1 MSCIHWGGLMHWL
14 SRFLIVVLLF
24 ASADVNA
31 TSLEKTTLAEKV
43 ELLFAPGRDLADVK
57 LAVDAIANPATDVV
71 AGRKAIDDMTSGLQQ
86 MAVGSRTSL
95 EKLTVLRRFVYESGT
110 WNDYRPFAYDMAD
123 PLGKNPVNRQMAKY
137 ISSRLGNCV
146 TMPQLIMILGQR
158 IGLDMTLSLAP
169 LHSFVKFTDDDG
181 RQWNLEAT
189 SGAGFTR
196 DLWYRKNLPMSDKAV
211 SSGIYLRAL
220 SREETVAAIASTL
233 VSEFLNNGRPEDA
246 IAVSQVILRH
256 FPDFAMV
263 KVQVGSAYFQILNR
277 DIISRYQKLS
287 DMPPEI
293 RVYAD
298 ALYQQNLSAFA
309 QAEALGWT
317 ERDGLN
323 EGE

>member
-1 MSCIHWGGLMHWL
+1 MHWL
-14 SRFLIVVLLF
+14 SRFLIAILLL

-31 TSLEKTTLAEKV
+31 TSVEKTTLAENV
-43 ELLFAPGRDLADVK
+43 ELLFSDGRDLADVK
-57 LAVDAIANPATDVV
+57 LAVDAMANPATDVA
-71 AGRKAIDDMTSGLQQ
+71 AGRKAIDDMVLNLQQ
-86 MAVGSRTSL
+86 MVVDSRTSL
-95 EKLTVLRRFVYESGT
+95 EKLTVLRRFVYESGP

-123 PLGKNPVNRQMAKY
+123 PLGKNPANRQMVKY

-146 TMPQLIMILGQR
+146 TMPQLVMILGQR

-169 LHSFVKFTDDDG
+169 LHSFVKFTDDTG

-196 DLWYRKNLPMSDKAV
+196 DLWYRKNLPMTDKAV

-220 SREETVAAIASTL
+220 SREETVAAMASTL
-233 VSEFLNNGRPEDA
+233 VGEFLNNGHPEDA

-256 FPDFAMV
+256 FPNFAMV
-263 KVQVGSAYFQILNR
+263 KVQMGSAYSLILNR
-277 DIISRYQKLS
+277 DIISRYQRLS

-293 RVYAD
+293 RAYAD
-298 ALYQQNLSAFA
+298 GLYQQNLSAFA

-323 EGE
+323 VGE

>member
-1 MSCIHWGGLMHWL
+1 MHWL
-14 SRFLIVVLLF
+14 PRFLTALLLLSMSAVVIP
-24 ASADVNA
+24 ASADD
-31 TSLEKTTLAEKV
+31 TTLAEKI
-43 ELLFAPGRDLADVK
+43 ELLFAQGRDLADVK
-57 LAVDAIANPATDVV
+57 LAVDAMANPTTDVA
-71 AGRKAIDDMTSGLQQ
+71 AGRKAIDDMALALKQ
-86 MAVGSRTSL
+86 MTVGTHTSL
-95 EKLTVLRRFVYESGT
+95 EKLTVLRRFVYESGP
-110 WNDYRPFAYDMAD
+110 WNNYRPFAYDMAD

-146 TMPQLIMILGQR
+146 TMPQLVMILGQR

-169 LHSFVKFTDDDG
+169 LHSFVKFTDDVG

-196 DLWYRKNLPMSDKAV
+196 DLWYRKNLAMTDKAV

-220 SREETVAAIASTL
+220 SREEVIAAMASTL
-233 VSEFLNNGRPEDA
+233 VGEFLNNGHPEDA
-246 IAVSQVILRH
+246 IAVSQVILHH
-256 FPDFAMV
+256 FPNFAMV
-263 KVQVGSAYFQILNR
+263 KVQMGSAYSLILNR
-277 DIISRYQKLS
+277 DIVSRYQRLS

-293 RVYAD
+293 RAYAD
-298 ALYQQNLSAFA
+298 GLYQQNLSAFA